1 MKRNYVTKLSML
13 LMITL
18 SIAAVVGCS
27 GADKETVATQNIS
40 RAVKQK
46 ESQVK
51 NNIELGNKL
60 VNSGKTEEAKKA
72 YVKAIE
78 GNVDKSNMNTV
89 LSKIQGKLTKSKAT
103 TQYSQSKQ
111 SVNQSEN
118 ANNAANVKPN
128 QAKAPVPVPK
138 QSIRTI
144 GFVKNIY
151 ERDGKRYLTIDEA
164 EFYMGERAVEEAVK
178 DGKAYYDENNKPFV
192 YDDYY
197 IRNTDKTVKEYEIS
211 NDASFNLGKVL
222 LNKYYTGNG
231 ADSEA
236 VNYDTTKNIVN
247 TNNNEANDRGIAD
260 FRENLYWI
268 TLNDNVVVQMNSQ
281 YTP

>member
-18 SIAAVVGCS
+18 LISAVGCS
-27 GADKETVATQNIS
+27 EVDKETVATQNIS
-40 RAVKQK
+40 SAVKQK

-51 NNIELGNKL
+51 KNIDLGNKL
-60 VNSGKTEEAKKA
+60 VNSGKTENARKA

-78 GNVDKSNMNTV
+78 GNVDKSNMNTM
-89 LSKIQGKLTKSKAT
+89 LSKIQGKLAESKAT
-103 TQYSQSKQ
+103 KQYAKNKQ
-111 SVNQSEN
+111 SVNQGQNTS
-118 ANNAANVKPN
+118 NAANLKPN

-138 QSIRTI
+138 QSSKTI

-164 EFYMGERAVEEAVK
+164 EFYMGERAVQEAVK
-178 DGKAYYDENNKPFV
+178 DGKAYYKDNKPFV

-211 NDASFNLGKVL
+211 NDASFNIGKVL
-222 LNKYYTGNG
+222 LDENYTGNG
-231 ADSEA
+231 CDSEA
-236 VNYDTTKNIVN
+236 VSYATIKNVVN
-247 TNNNEANDRGIAD
+247 SNNNKANDRGITD